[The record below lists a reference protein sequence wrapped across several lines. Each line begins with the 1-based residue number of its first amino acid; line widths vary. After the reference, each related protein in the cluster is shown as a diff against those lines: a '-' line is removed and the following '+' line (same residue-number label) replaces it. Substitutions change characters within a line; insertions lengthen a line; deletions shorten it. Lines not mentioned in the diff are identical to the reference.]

1 MSKYSELLAIMEFAK
16 NTSKDKEPKRWRK
29 KKEPDFINQL
39 VDYQD
44 KVEKFNK
51 WLKTQEKEDKKKD
64 HSLFKDWTVG
74 QKTAFFTILGPP
86 MGIAY
91 IFCIVLLVRGLATFV
106 VGGH

>member
-1 MSKYSELLAIMEFAK
+1 MSKYSEMLAIMEFAK
-16 NTSKDKEPKRWRK
+16 NAGKDKEPKRWRK

-39 VDYQD
+39 VEYQE

-51 WLKTQEKEDKKKD
+51 WLKTQDKEKKTPT
-64 HSLFKDWTVG
+64 SPFTDWSVA

-106 VGGH
+106 VGSH